1 MGCTEVAVG
10 DFLAFYAV
18 VSGDIG
24 VHGRSTY

>member
-10 DFLAFYAV
+10 DFLAFYTV

-24 VHGRSTY
+24 AHGRSTY